1 MKMKKLVLIS
11 VLSLA
16 CVSLL
21 LMSRAYSAANDDA
34 EIRQLLDR
42 WKKAFEAK
50 DLNGIMSIYEPGQ
63 ALVAYDIVPPL
74 QYKGFDA
81 YKKDY
86 QEFLGQ
92 FDGPIGMEIR
102 DLNIVA
108 GDRVAFAR
116 GLERLS
122 GTLKGGHKLDMWVR
136 FTECYRKTNG
146 HWLAIHD
153 HVSVPAD
160 FDSGKAVM
168 DLKP

>member
-1 MKMKKLVLIS
+1 MKRLALIS

-16 CVSLL
+16 CISLFW
-21 LMSRAYSAANDDA
+21 MARAYSAANDES
-34 EIRQLLDR
+34 EIRQLIDR
-42 WKKAFEAK
+42 WTKAFGAK

-63 ALVAYDIVPPL
+63 ALVAYDIVAPL

-86 QEFLGQ
+86 QEFLEQ
-92 FDGPIGMEIR
+92 FDGPIGVEMR
-102 DLNIVA
+102 DLNIIA
-108 GDRVAFAR
+108 GDRVAFSR
-116 GLERLS
+116 GLERLT
-122 GTLKGGHKLDMWVR
+122 GTLKGGQKFDTWVR

-153 HVSVPAD
+153 HVSVPVD
-160 FDSGKAVM
+160 FNSGKALV

>member
-1 MKMKKLVLIS
+1 MKMKRLAVLS

-16 CVSLL
+16 CISLFW
-21 LMSRAYSAANDDA
+21 MARAYSAANDEV

-86 QEFLGQ
+86 EEFLNQ
-92 FDGPIGMEIR
+92 FDGPIGVEFRNMQV
-102 DLNIVA
+102 VA
-108 GDRVAFAR
+108 GDRVAFANM
-116 GLERLS
+116 LERLT
-122 GTLKGGHKLDMWVR
+122 GTLKGGQKVDMWVR
-136 FTECYRKTNG
+136 ATECYRKTNG

-160 FDSGKAVM
+160 FDTGKAVM

>member
-1 MKMKKLVLIS
+1 MKIKKLAVIS
-11 VLSLA
+11 VLPLA
-16 CVSLL
+16 CVSLFW
-21 LMSRAYSAANDDA
+21 MSRAYSAANDET

-50 DLNGIMSIYEPGQ
+50 DMNGIMSIYEPGQ

-86 QEFLGQ
+86 QEFLNQ
-92 FDGPIGMEIR
+92 FDGPIGVEFR
-102 DLNIVA
+102 NLEIVA
-108 GDRVAFAR
+108 GDRVAFAHA
-116 GLERLS
+116 LERLT
-122 GTLKGGHKLDMWVR
+122 GTLKGGQKFDMWVR
-136 FTECYRKTNG
+136 ATECYRKTNG

-153 HVSVPAD
+153 HVSLPAD
-160 FDSGKAVM
+160 FDTGKAVM